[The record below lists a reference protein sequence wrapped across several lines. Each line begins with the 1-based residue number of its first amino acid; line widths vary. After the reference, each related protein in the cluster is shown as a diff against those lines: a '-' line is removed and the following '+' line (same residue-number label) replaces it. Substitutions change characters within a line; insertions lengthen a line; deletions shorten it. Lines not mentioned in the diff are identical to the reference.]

1 MTSENGTIMP
11 TTEDINAVLNSN
23 PTAQLQLQI
32 QMLSRT
38 VKERDE
44 KIAELE
50 SEINELHFKS
60 NNKGSVD
67 KLEKTTA

>member
-1 MTSENGTIMP
+1 MTSENGAIMP